1 LTFAHT
7 AVIAQHRLDLA
18 RRTGVG
24 VAIWELGQGQPW
36 FFDLL

>member
-1 LTFAHT
+1 MLTRPRRP
-7 AVIAQHRLDLA
+7 QHRLELA

-24 VAIWELGQGQPW
+24 VAIWELGQGHNW